1 MQNYF
6 TWLSKQSHVLM
17 KKGKWDE
24 LILCLR
30 EMAGIMH
37 GEERF
42 VDELKLYMLMLH
54 ITIEF
59 NELEHFGAI
68 RAMQDADK
76 CSGLMPE
83 EKERLFFDTDIE
95 GLCNKVPVYVK
106 FLVYQLCIENKIDEA
121 TVLIH
126 NRLVKYR

>member
-6 TWLSKQSHVLM
+6 TWLSKQSHTLM
-17 KKGKWDE
+17 KEGKWDE

-37 GEERF
+37 NEERF
-42 VDELKLYMLMLH
+42 VDELKIYMLMLH

-59 NELEHFGAI
+59 DELEHFGVMQ
-68 RAMQDADK
+68 AMQDADK
-76 CSGLMPE
+76 RSGLLLE

-95 GLCNKVPVYVK
+95 GLHNKVPVCVK